1 MNDRKYREDEVR
13 KIFKLATTER
23 VANAPAPTSE
33 GLTLAE
39 IQSIG
44 REVGV
49 DSDVIAR
56 AAASLDATALEHK
69 RTTLGA
75 PIEVGR
81 VVPLERA
88 MTDHEWEQTIALLR
102 STFRASGKLS
112 GHGTLREWRNG
123 NLFASH
129 EPAGDG
135 YRLRI
140 GTRKGDVA
148 GFTALGATGILAS
161 AVILAEHIFVGSPS
175 SLIPSFT
182 FGAFGIGALAANL
195 LRLPPWARRRESQ
208 MAHIA
213 ATVKAI
219 MDRNDK

>member
-23 VANAPAPTSE
+23 VAKTPAPPSE

-49 DSDVIAR
+49 DGAVIAR
-56 AAASLDATALEHK
+56 AAASLDAAALEH
-69 RTTLGA
+69 RRSLLGA
-75 PIEVGR
+75 PVEVGR
-81 VVPLERA
+81 VVPLDRA
-88 MTDHEWEQTIALLR
+88 MTDHEWEQTVALLR
-102 STFRASGKLS
+102 STFRARGDLT

-140 GTRKGDVA
+140 GTKKGDVA
-148 GFTALGATGILAS
+148 GFAALGGMGVLTS
-161 AVILAEHIFVGSPS
+161 AVILAEHIFVGSPT
-175 SLIPSFT
+175 SLLPSIT
-182 FGAFGIGALAANL
+182 FGAFGVSALAANL
-195 LRLPPWARRRESQ
+195 LRLPPWARRREQQ

-213 ATVKAI
+213 ATIKAI
-219 MDRNDK
+219 MDRNV

>member
-1 MNDRKYREDEVR
+1 MSDRRYREDEVR

-23 VANAPAPTSE
+23 VAKAPAPTSE

-44 REVGV
+44 SEVGV
-49 DSDVIAR
+49 DGEVIAR

-75 PIEVGR
+75 PVEVGR
-81 VVPLERA
+81 VVPLDRA
-88 MTDHEWEQTIALLR
+88 MTDHEWEQTVALLR
-102 STFRASGKLS
+102 STFRARGELT

-129 EPAGDG
+129 EPSGDG

-140 GTRKGDVA
+140 GTKKGNVA
-148 GFTALGATGILAS
+148 GFAALGGMGILAS
-161 AVILAEHIFVGSPS
+161 AITLVEHILVGSPP
-175 SLIPSFT
+175 SLLPSIA
-182 FGAFGIGALAANL
+182 FGAVGIGTLAANL
-195 LRLPPWARRRESQ
+195 LRLPPWARRREKQ
-208 MAHIA
+208 MTHIA
-213 ATVKAI
+213 ATIKAI
-219 MDRNDK
+219 MDRKDT

>member
-1 MNDRKYREDEVR
+1 MNDRRYREDEVR
-13 KIFKLATTER
+13 EIFKLATTER
-23 VANAPAPTSE
+23 VAKPAAPSSE
-33 GLTLAE
+33 GLTLSE

-49 DSDVIAR
+49 DSDVIER
-56 AAASLDATALEHK
+56 AAAALDATALEHK
-69 RTTLGA
+69 RTMLGA

-81 VVPLERA
+81 IIPLERA
-88 MTDHEWEQTIALLR
+88 MTDHEWEQTVALLR
-102 STFRASGKLS
+102 STFRAGGKLS

-129 EPAGDG
+129 EPAGSG

-148 GFTALGATGILAS
+148 GFAALGGTGILAS
-161 AVILAEHIFVGSPS
+161 AVILAEHIFVGSPT
-175 SLIPSFT
+175 SLLPSIT

-195 LRLPPWARRRESQ
+195 LRLPPWARRREKQ

-213 ATVKAI
+213 ATTKAI
-219 MDRNDK
+219 MDRNEP